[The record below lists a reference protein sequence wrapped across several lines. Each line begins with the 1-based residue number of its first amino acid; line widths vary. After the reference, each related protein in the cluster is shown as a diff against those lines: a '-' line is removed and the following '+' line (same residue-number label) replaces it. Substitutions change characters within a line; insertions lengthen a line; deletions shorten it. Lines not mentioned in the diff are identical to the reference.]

1 MVTCRLGSV
10 KMAKALL
17 DHNADIDF
25 TNKAGHT
32 WYVCGGCI
40 NCVFFVLIMWE
51 EHVLLSC

>member
-32 WYVCGGCI
+32 WYVCVGRI
-40 NCVFFVLIMWE
+40 NCVGRTSVAF
-51 EHVLLSC
+51 LLSMFHS